1 VIDKEKKSFV
11 ALTPD
16 VLKDELPLVD
26 HVLLDCLLIF
36 QKSWP
41 KRFKI
46 NFGILNSVLKKSW
59 KITLVDVNN

>member
-1 VIDKEKKSFV
+1 VIDKEKCFV

-41 KRFKI
+41 KSFKI
-46 NFGILNSVLKKSW
+46 NFGILNSVLKKVGKSP
-59 KITLVDVNN
+59 LLM